1 MNIVAASVR
10 RSHSQVIC
18 KKNTTTNFTHNNNQM
33 SPRRNA
39 FEYGV
44 LITLS
49 TTMAA
54 SYAFLIAY
62 GNQTDSEGKRRGIP
76 KVDLDAEINLNDVWI
91 DMKKEVRGMLFGNG
105 RGGSPSSSG
114 SGGVNNGGGGSD
126 KGGPQPKK

>member
-1 MNIVAASVR
+1 
-10 RSHSQVIC
+10 
-18 KKNTTTNFTHNNNQM
+18 M

-62 GNQTDSEGKRRGIP
+62 GNQTNSEGKRRGIP
-76 KVDLDAEINLNDVWI
+76 KVDLDAEINLNDVGLI
-91 DMKKEVRGMLFGNG
+91 
-105 RGGSPSSSG
+105 
-114 SGGVNNGGGGSD
+114 
-126 KGGPQPKK
+126 

>member
-1 MNIVAASVR
+1 
-10 RSHSQVIC
+10 
-18 KKNTTTNFTHNNNQM
+18 M

-62 GNQTDSEGKRRGIP
+62 GNQTNSEGKRRGIP

-91 DMKKEVRGMLFGNG
+91 DMKKEVRGMLFG
-105 RGGSPSSSG
+105 RGSPSNSSG
-114 SGGVNNGGGGSD
+114 SSAVNNGGGSD
-126 KGGPQPKK
+126 KGDSQPKK

>member
-1 MNIVAASVR
+1 
-10 RSHSQVIC
+10 
-18 KKNTTTNFTHNNNQM
+18 M

-62 GNQTDSEGKRRGIP
+62 GNQTNSEGKRRGIP
-76 KVDLDAEINLNDVWI
+76 KVDLDAEINLNDVWV
-91 DMKKEVRGMLFGNG
+91 DMKKEVRGMLFGSS
-105 RGGSPSSSG
+105 RGASPSSSNN
-114 SGGVNNGGGGSD
+114 GVNSGGGGDNGES
-126 KGGPQPKK
+126 QPKK

>member
-1 MNIVAASVR
+1 
-10 RSHSQVIC
+10 
-18 KKNTTTNFTHNNNQM
+18 M

>member
-1 MNIVAASVR
+1 
-10 RSHSQVIC
+10 
-18 KKNTTTNFTHNNNQM
+18 M

-62 GNQTDSEGKRRGIP
+62 GNQTNSEGKRRGIP

-91 DMKKEVRGMLFGNG
+91 DMKKEVRGMLFGG
-105 RGGSPSSSG
+105 RQGGSPSSGGG
-114 SGGVNNGGGGSD
+114 SGGISSGVSDSSGGSD
-126 KGGPQPKK
+126 KGDSQPKK

>member
-1 MNIVAASVR
+1 
-10 RSHSQVIC
+10 
-18 KKNTTTNFTHNNNQM
+18 M

-62 GNQTDSEGKRRGIP
+62 GNQTNSEGKRRGIP

-91 DMKKEVRGMLFGNG
+91 DMKKEVRGMLFGSS
-105 RGGSPSSSG
+105 RGSSYSPSSNG
-114 SGGVNNGGGGSD
+114 SGGSVNNGDGND
-126 KGGPQPKK
+126 KGDSQPKK

>member
-1 MNIVAASVR
+1 
-10 RSHSQVIC
+10 
-18 KKNTTTNFTHNNNQM
+18 M

-62 GNQTDSEGKRRGIP
+62 GNQTNSEGKRRGIP

-91 DMKKEVRGMLFGNG
+91 DMKKEVRGMLFGSS
-105 RGGSPSSSG
+105 RSGGINDSSG
-114 SGGVNNGGGGSD
+114 SGVNGGGGSD
-126 KGGPQPKK
+126 KGESQPKK

>member
-1 MNIVAASVR
+1 
-10 RSHSQVIC
+10 
-18 KKNTTTNFTHNNNQM
+18 M

-62 GNQTDSEGKRRGIP
+62 GNQTNSEGKRRGIP

-91 DMKKEVRGMLFGNG
+91 DMKKEVRGMLFGSG
-105 RGGSPSSSG
+105 RGAFSSG
-114 SGGVNNGGGGSD
+114 RNNGASGGSSFNNGGGSG
-126 KGGPQPKK
+126 KGESQPKK

>member
-1 MNIVAASVR
+1 
-10 RSHSQVIC
+10 
-18 KKNTTTNFTHNNNQM
+18 M

-62 GNQTDSEGKRRGIP
+62 GNQTNSEGKRRGIP

-91 DMKKEVRGMLFGNG
+91 DMKKEARGMLFGRGQSGGINDSNG
-105 RGGSPSSSG
+105 RGSH
-114 SGGVNNGGGGSD
+114 NGGGSD
-126 KGGPQPKK
+126 KGDSQPKK

>member
-1 MNIVAASVR
+1 
-10 RSHSQVIC
+10 
-18 KKNTTTNFTHNNNQM
+18 M

-62 GNQTDSEGKRRGIP
+62 GNQTNSEGKRRGIP

-91 DMKKEVRGMLFGNG
+91 DMKKEVRGMLFGRG
-105 RGGSPSSSG
+105 SRGGSSSSG
-114 SGGVNNGGGGSD
+114 SGGVNSGGGSG
-126 KGGPQPKK
+126 KGDSQPKK

>member
-1 MNIVAASVR
+1 
-10 RSHSQVIC
+10 
-18 KKNTTTNFTHNNNQM
+18 M

-62 GNQTDSEGKRRGIP
+62 GNQTNSEGKRRGIP

-91 DMKKEVRGMLFGNG
+91 DMKKEVRGMFGSS
-105 RGGSPSSSG
+105 RGGSG
-114 SGGVNNGGGGSD
+114 ASGGGVTNNGSD
-126 KGGPQPKK
+126 KGDSQPKK